1 MLHLIVSEQIQ
12 MPGRLHGSTIN
23 IPLLGGARGGLALEK
38 MLATTIPTESP
49 VKQKSH
55 FMAQISL
62 IQTFFVKFISSE
74 ISSAFAEW
82 VIAPMEILSMPVSA
96 TWRTFSSV
104 ILPEASVRGLCG
116 PFQPFT
122 RETASCSRAA
132 SMLSNRIMMLI

>member
-1 MLHLIVSEQIQ
+1 MVNN
-12 MPGRLHGSTIN
+12 N

-82 VIAPMEILSMPVSA
+82 VIAPMEILSTPV
-96 TWRTFSSV
+96 R
-104 ILPEASVRGLCG
+104 C
-116 PFQPFT
+116 
-122 RETASCSRAA
+122 SCSRF
-132 SMLSNRIMMLI
+132 SNEMLPYCRGIYRPSALYQGNRLLQPGNIHVIK